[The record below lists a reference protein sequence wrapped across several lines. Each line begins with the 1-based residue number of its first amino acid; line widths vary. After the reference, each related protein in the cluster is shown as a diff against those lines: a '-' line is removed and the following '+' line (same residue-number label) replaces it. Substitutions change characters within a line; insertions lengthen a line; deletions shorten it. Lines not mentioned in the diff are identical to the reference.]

1 MDESLLEFNPIGNLQ
16 MNQKPNLL
24 SRRRL
29 RLLVA
34 AVLSPGL
41 LLLCA
46 ALWVAY
52 SEVKAARQYRSI
64 LNSLKLAGMPF
75 DRASLEQ
82 TYFNRTHPEGVSEWL
97 QLIEE
102 CQRMAKLG
110 TETNIPFRPK
120 SDLKP
125 SPSELALTGDYLQHC
140 RPLFDQFAKLSR
152 YPTPVRF
159 PMEVNQLGEARIP
172 SLIDIHG
179 CFPILVLELDYAV
192 YKADWDR
199 ALKAIDAMMVTI
211 RAIDSRMG
219 VMSNHFSTLLTLS
232 TLEGISRS
240 LSHEGWNAEQLNQ
253 LRARVAELY
262 VGPETWR
269 DTYVCER
276 TGLIESIKKRD
287 SLAAMSW
294 RRANPLEHTFYGS
307 LPLFYAGQV
316 RLLELATERIHLAD
330 SGLEQL
336 SRSSARF
343 NFALHSRQQVLAYEG
358 AAYWGPTLVWEAIA
372 DSYRRLEQY
381 RRLTDVALGLR
392 MFKQREGRW
401 PAALQELSVVGTDP
415 KSLNTLDRIPFP
427 YRPENHG
434 VLVWGF
440 GFRQAIDMEGP
451 NREPSSGEPWLYLE

>member
-1 MDESLLEFNPIGNLQ
+1 

-24 SRRRL
+24 ARRRL

-46 ALWVAY
+46 VLWVAY
-52 SEVKAARQYRSI
+52 SEVKAARQYRSM
-64 LNSLKLAGMPF
+64 LNSLKLAGMPI
-75 DRASLEQ
+75 DSASLEQ

-110 TETNIPFRPK
+110 TETNIPLRPK

-125 SPSELALTGDYLQHC
+125 SPSELALIGDYLQHC
-140 RPLFDQFAKLSR
+140 QPLFDRFAKLSH

-211 RAIDSRMG
+211 RATDSRMG
-219 VMSNHFSTLLTLS
+219 VMSNHFSTLLILA

-253 LRARVAELY
+253 LRTRIAQLA
-262 VGPETWR
+262 VGQDVWR
-269 DTYVCER
+269 DTYICER
-276 TGLIESIKKRD
+276 TGLIEIIKKRD
-287 SLAAMSW
+287 SLAAMRW
-294 RRANPLEHTFYGS
+294 HRAHPLQDSFYGS
-307 LPLFYAGQV
+307 LPMFCASQV

-330 SGLEQL
+330 SGLDQL
-336 SRSSARF
+336 SPSSAGF
-343 NFALHSRQQVLAYEG
+343 NFALHSRQQLLGYEG
-358 AAYWGPTLVWEAIA
+358 LAYWGPMLVWEGIA
-372 DSYRRLEQY
+372 DSYKRLEQY

-401 PAALQELSVVGTDP
+401 PAELQELSMVGTDP

-440 GFRQAIDMEGP
+440 GFRQTINLEGP
-451 NREPSSGEPWLYLE
+451 NKEPFSGEPWLYLE